1 MNKYYLQKTIEVLS
15 LPLFFSRLHYL
26 TKPIYSGIGSILMF
40 HRVLPKS
47 DQLRI
52 HNHKSLEISPEQ
64 LENIIQYFNKKKYRA
79 ISLDELVVDH
89 SSISKN
95 EKFVIYTFDDGYID
109 NYTYAYPIFKKHGIP
124 FTIYVAT
131 NMPDGNALL
140 WWYLLEELIVKNS
153 KIILNSVSGPLT
165 YNTRTTK
172 EKEIVFNEIRK
183 LFASANKPQLDLLV
197 KSLEINDV
205 SRVNSLTRELALTW
219 EQLIELS
226 RDPLVTIGAHTVNHF
241 PLNTLSY
248 KESEFEILKS
258 KEIIE
263 SHGLPPVKHFCY
275 PLGYYGDKEIKIL
288 QKSQYKSATTIKM
301 ANTFAENLEYPF
313 SLPRIM
319 INSLTDQKIL
329 EMQVSGLLPAL
340 RNRFRRVVV

>member
-301 ANTFAENLEYPF
+301 ANTFVENLEHPF

>member
-40 HRVLPKS
+40 HRVLPRN

-165 YNTRTTK
+165 YYTRTTK

-219 EQLIELS
+219 KQLIELS

>member
-1 MNKYYLQKTIEVLS
+1 
-15 LPLFFSRLHYL
+15 
-26 TKPIYSGIGSILMF
+26 MF
-40 HRVLPKS
+40 HRILPK
-47 DQLRI
+47 DGRLRI
-52 HNHKSLEISPEQ
+52 HNHKSLEITPEH
-64 LENIIQYFNKKKYRA
+64 LESVINYFKSKKYRA
-79 ISLDELVVDH
+79 ISLDELFEDD
-89 SSISKN
+89 SSAIKN
-95 EKFVIYTFDDGYID
+95 DKFVIYTLDDGYID
-109 NYTYAYPIFKKHGIP
+109 NYTYAFPIFKKHQIP

-165 YNTRTTK
+165 YYTRTTK

-219 EQLIELS
+219 KQLIELS